1 MRILNIL
8 SGVAVLLT
16 SIAYGHLLHHLFL
29 GTPRPAVYGFSF
41 VAGMTAGSVV
51 GILSF
56 IGGCLLLKRAR

>member
-16 SIAYGHLLHHLFL
+16 TLHLGHALHHFYAHASHEDIQSPVFW
-29 GTPRPAVYGFSF
+29 T
-41 VAGMTAGSVV
+41 GMAMAAVV

-56 IGGCLLLKRAR
+56 IGGFLLLKRGR